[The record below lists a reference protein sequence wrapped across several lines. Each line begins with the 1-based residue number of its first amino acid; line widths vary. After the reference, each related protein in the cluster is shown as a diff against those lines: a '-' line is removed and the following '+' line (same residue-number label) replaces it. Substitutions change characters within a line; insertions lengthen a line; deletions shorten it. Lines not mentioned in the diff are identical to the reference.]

1 MSQIFELPVTYR
13 SEEYL
18 FPSELMQTGYTFKI
32 SMKIRETD
40 LLFEQ
45 DEEGN
50 FRAMV
55 EPALLHTAHIDQ
67 ELLQIVC
74 ETLKEVFQR

>member
-1 MSQIFELPVTYR
+1 MSQFFELPVTYR
-13 SEEYL
+13 GEEYL

-55 EPALLHTAHIDQ
+55 DPGLLHSAHIEPD
-67 ELLQIVC
+67 LLQIIC
-74 ETLKEVFQR
+74 ETLKEVF